1 MGWASGGGIFDPVCE
16 VMQTSHLWP
25 ITKKNILVALIEAL
39 QMNDWDT
46 EGESLDAF
54 ADDPVVVEAFKE
66 CGVFL
71 WGTPEYDEA
80 YGENSVQEKLNQEM
94 AETER
99 EPW

>member
-25 ITKKNILVALIEAL
+25 ITKKKILVALITAL
-39 QMNDWDT
+39 QDGDWDT

-66 CGVFL
+66 CGVYL

-80 YGENSVQEKLNQEM
+80 YGENSVEEKM
-94 AETER
+94 R
-99 EPW
+99 EK